1 MHFLGFKW
9 NNDNFS
15 PSIQYTDAPN
25 IGEVKFK
32 DLKAGSV
39 INIEIEKKKFCT
51 GYFSDPG
58 YEKKLCEYKSEL
70 PPDSSS
76 QCDSCRF
83 HDSALF
89 LPLGILKDYQ
99 RKIIEKQ
106 EHLNY
111 INLFGKDIYKTG
123 VAAKVR
129 KYTRIHEQGSHA
141 SLFFTECNGVIA
153 REIEEFISINLSI
166 KQSINVL
173 AKIKSVYD
181 YPSKEEASDKLHV
194 MYSEII
200 KILPEKYKQYLLKE
214 PEFVYNIDFY
224 FLKDKENIIYEA
236 KDIYNISGTIKN
248 IIGELLLLVDNKNRL
263 LVLNSKLMLGH
274 VIHITENSA
283 FQPTPSENL
292 KEIILSSSTKNL
304 SLF

>member
-9 NNDNFS
+9 NNNNFS
-15 PSIQYTDAPN
+15 PFIQYTDVPN
-25 IGEVKFK
+25 VGEVKFK

-39 INIEIEKKKFCT
+39 VNIEIEKKKFCT

-70 PPDSSS
+70 PPGSSF

-83 HDSALF
+83 HDSALY
-89 LPLGILKDYQ
+89 LPLGTLKDYQ

-129 KYTRIHEQGSHA
+129 KYTRIHEQGAHA
-141 SLFFTECNGVIA
+141 SLFFTECNGVVV
-153 REIEEFISINLSI
+153 REIEEFVSRNLSI
-166 KQSINVL
+166 KQSVNVL

-181 YPSKEEASDKLHV
+181 YPSKEEASKKLHAT
-194 MYSEII
+194 
-200 KILPEKYKQYLLKE
+200 LL
-214 PEFVYNIDFY
+214 Y
-224 FLKDKENIIYEA
+224 
-236 KDIYNISGTIKN
+236 
-248 IIGELLLLVDNKNRL
+248 R
-263 LVLNSKLMLGH
+263 
-274 VIHITENSA
+274 
-283 FQPTPSENL
+283 
-292 KEIILSSSTKNL
+292 
-304 SLF
+304 